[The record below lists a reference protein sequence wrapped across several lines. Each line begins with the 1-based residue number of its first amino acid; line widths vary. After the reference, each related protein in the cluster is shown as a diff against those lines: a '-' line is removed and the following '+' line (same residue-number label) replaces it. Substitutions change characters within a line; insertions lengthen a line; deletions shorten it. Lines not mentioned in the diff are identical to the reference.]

1 MQPYAGD
8 LLGSV
13 NSPTSDALV
22 SELNGYLSIVSR
34 ALPDGTLSLPPD
46 LYPCVKDWF
55 PLAPSNL
62 PSTRSPT
69 SVALELDPNAYF

>member
-46 LYPCVKDWF
+46 LYPCAKD
-55 PLAPSNL
+55 
-62 PSTRSPT
+62 
-69 SVALELDPNAYF
+69 